1 MNFNLTF
8 VISNF
13 RTAEHST
20 DITFQ
25 KILEEMK
32 SETDIS
38 IKGHHLIE
46 ISKRLR
52 KRDLKFFNSDN
63 DMELLFLVLTGKIDV
78 FIAFKNILLLS
89 SKRERRVRH
98 HFAHITSKF
107 LH

>member
-13 RTAEHST
+13 RAAEHST

-52 KRDLKFFNSDN
+52 KRDMKFFNSDN
-63 DMELLFLVLTGKIDV
+63 DMELLFLALTGK
-78 FIAFKNILLLS
+78 N
-89 SKRERRVRH
+89 
-98 HFAHITSKF
+98 
-107 LH
+107 